1 MPPASPAPSKK
12 VMPRSTAPRI
22 SRIASGLVPPFVSPK
37 RPLLPPPSPMTLE
50 TSPDWPRAT
59 YSMGNPHAFAII
71 AQALEEPPPRCEF
84 SRMASLPNRP
94 KGRSIKNLRMVWGFA
109 SRYRGHLA
117 VAALALAI
125 AAGATV
131 SIPWGFKF
139 VIDKGFGPGAGN
151 PHTIAPWFERLLGV
165 VAVLALATATRY
177 YFVSWIGERTV
188 ADIRLAVHR
197 NLLRLSPGFFEENR
211 PAEITSRITVDTTI
225 IEQVVGTTVSVALR
239 NTVMGLACVGI
250 LFALAPKL
258 AAMMLLGV
266 PLVVAPI
273 IFLGRK
279 VRQVSTR
286 SQDRI
291 ADVGTVT
298 SEVLGAMKILQ
309 AFNQEGREASR
320 FGQAVERVF
329 ATAKKRMLLRAIMT
343 AIVIFM
349 IFGAITMVIWQGAID
364 VAAGRI
370 TGGTIAA
377 FVLYGGLLAGAFGN
391 LSEVYCDLLRAAGA
405 SERLSELLEAQPDIH
420 APANPA
426 KLPEPARGELAFEQD
441 TFHYPTRPE
450 TSALDGFDLVV
461 RARERLAVVGPSG
474 AGKTTLFQLAERF
487 YDPQAGRILIDGV
500 DLRDADPADVRQR
513 IAMVPQET
521 VMFAAS
527 ARDNLR
533 YGNWGATEEQLWQ
546 AARDANAEDFLR
558 ALPQGL
564 DTFMGEGGARLSG
577 GQRQRIAIARALLRD
592 APLLL
597 LDEATS
603 ALDAE
608 SERLVQDALDRL
620 MADRTTIVI
629 AHRLATVRAAD
640 RIVVMDAGRIVEEGT
655 HASLNARGGL
665 YARLARLQFEDR
677 AA

>member
-1 MPPASPAPSKK
+1 MA
-12 VMPRSTAPRI
+12 V
-22 SRIASGLVPPFVSPK
+22 
-37 RPLLPPPSPMTLE
+37 
-50 TSPDWPRAT
+50 
-59 YSMGNPHAFAII
+59 NP
-71 AQALEEPPPRCEF
+71 Q
-84 SRMASLPNRP
+84 SRP
-94 KGRSIKNLRMVWGFA
+94 KGRSVKNLRMVWSFA
-109 SRYRGHLA
+109 LRYPGHIA
-117 VAALALAI
+117 VATLALLV
-125 AAGATV
+125 AAGATSGV
-131 SIPWGFKF
+131 PYAFKLI
-139 VIDKGFGPGAGN
+139 IDKGFAQGAG
-151 PHTIAPWFERLLGV
+151 TSRDIARWFEYLLLLVGV
-165 VAVLALATATRY
+165 MALATAVRF

-211 PAEITSRITVDTTI
+211 PAEITSRVTVDTTI
-225 IEQVVGTTVSVALR
+225 IEQVVGTTVSIALR
-239 NTVMGLACVGI
+239 NLVMGTACLAI

-258 AAMMLLGV
+258 AGMMLLGV

-273 IFLGRK
+273 TLLGRK

-298 SEVLGAMKILQ
+298 SEVLSAMKIVQ
-309 AFNQEGREASR
+309 AFNQQDRETSR
-320 FGQAVERVF
+320 FAEAVERVF
-329 ATAKKRMLLRAIMT
+329 ATAKRRILLRAIMT
-343 AIVIFM
+343 AIVISLLFSS
-349 IFGAITMVIWQGAID
+349 ITWIIWQGALD

-370 TGGTIAA
+370 SGGTIAA
-377 FVLYGGLLAGAFGN
+377 FVLYGGLLAGAFGA
-391 LSEVYCDLLRAAGA
+391 LSEVYGDLLRAAGA
-405 SERLSELLEAQPDIH
+405 SERLSELLNAEPDIR
-420 APANPA
+420 APANPVA
-426 KLPEPARGELAFEQD
+426 LPEPPRGELIFEHV
-441 TFHYPTRPE
+441 TFHYPTRRD
-450 TSALDGFDLVV
+450 TSALEDFSLTV
-461 RARERLAVVGPSG
+461 RPRERLAVVGPSG

-487 YDPQAGRILIDGV
+487 YDADEGRVLLDGV

-513 IAMVPQET
+513 IAMVPQE
-521 VMFAAS
+521 MIIFAAS

-533 YGNWGATEEQLWQ
+533 YGNWNASEDELWQ
-546 AARDANAEDFLR
+546 AARDANAEEFLR
-558 ALPQGL
+558 KLPEGL

-620 MADRTTIVI
+620 MEHRTTIVI

-655 HASLNARGGL
+655 HATLNKRGGL